1 MEQQSFFRCMAHV
14 IDLATQA
21 LLKSRSK
28 APHYNPY
35 DTDAHLPEGDAERR
49 DDIGL
54 VCAISVKERLLSQ
67 RKELFPDIRNTMH
80 EIPSTSATANKTT
93 STAGAVCNSAS
104 IGSSS
109 TCPYVGERACHFFH
123 PILHIRET
131 DPTKK
136 AGLAKLQMQASDWAE
151 VKSSI
156 YVVSA
161 DWAQQA
167 FSSDH
172 NPSLYYAIPALEGLH
187 FTWNACLDNQ
197 KLKPYRN
204 ATEIGLDTVKEYY
217 DRAADPDTPLSAIQ
231 LDPARKAKH
240 S

>member
-1 MEQQSFFRCMAHV
+1 MAHV

-28 APHYNPY
+28 APHHNQY
-35 DTDAHLPEGDAERR
+35 DTDAHLPEGDAESR

-109 TCPYVGERACHFFH
+109 TCLCKERVTSFIQ
-123 PILHIRET
+123 ILHIRET

-156 YVVSA
+156 YVLSLA

-187 FTWNACLDNQ
+187 FPWNACLDNQ

-231 LDPARKAKH
+231 LDPTRKAKH